1 MTTAILGVY
10 KDNEHAVLPKF
21 GTSGSA
27 CFDISIC
34 LEDIEPI
41 KVYDKFNKA
50 RLVDVN
56 DSQFM
61 LYPACRAIVPTGLI
75 FDIPWAH
82 VLKVYIRSSA
92 AAKMGLTLANNVGII
107 DSDYVDPLFIILQNN
122 TEGPIHLQ
130 HEDRVA
136 QGMLEPILGYFIHT
150 VDQRPQ
156 QKTERN
162 GGIGSTGK

>member
-1 MTTAILGVY
+1 MTAILNVY
-10 KDNEHAVLPKF
+10 KENENAVLPKF

-41 KVYDKFNKA
+41 RAYDKYNDPQA
-50 RLVDVN
+50 IYVDN
-56 DSQFM
+56 QQFM
-61 LYPACRAIVPTGLI
+61 LYPSCRAIVPTGLI

-82 VLKVYIRSSA
+82 VLKIYIRSSA
-92 AAKMGLTLANNVGII
+92 AARKGLTLANNVGII
-107 DSDYVDPLFIILQNN
+107 DSDYVDPLFVILQNN
-122 TEGPIHLQ
+122 TEAPIHLQ

-136 QGMLEPILGYFIHT
+136 QGLLEPVLGYFIDT